1 MDTLPLFSRRHFP
14 GGTIVCGVR
23 EYLRSAFSYRDVEEL
38 VRECRA
44 AFNRITMF
52 RWVQRNAPERDKR
65 YCSYRAGMPDSFRVN
80 EISIKI
86 KKKWHYLYRSV
97 DSESQAIGSLLS
109 ATRDAQAAERFFH
122 MPLWAHHR
130 VPPRVITVDIH
141 AAYPP
146 ACKALQQECRR
157 PA

>member
-1 MDTLPLFSRRHFP
+1 
-14 GGTIVCGVR
+14 
-23 EYLRSAFSYRDVEEL
+23 
-38 VRECRA
+38 
-44 AFNRITMF
+44 
-52 RWVQRNAPERDKR
+52 
-65 YCSYRAGMPDSFRVN
+65 AGMPDSFRVN

-141 AAYPP
+141 AAYAP

-157 PA
+157 PASYMLRPCPYVNSVVEQDHCFVKHLVNAGPRFGLFRITKRALQGCETMYQIRKAQIEGTARGVS